1 MYSSNC
7 VEIRVIFVLCMTAE
21 IAGTITAAYDT
32 EPSRQRADDTKIWRE
47 MYMQLA
53 ARNGNRSPEGY
64 IDGNENV
71 VDNTRVTADEVI
83 NELNAIY
90 GVNTSLALDALV
102 VNEQQSGDVRV
113 DTSGGWRSAAA
124 SIQPEEPPRGQLR
137 DSGGAITD
145 TLGRDTQA
153 TEGKSENFENGH
165 ARENDTEVAD
175 AELSTKR
182 RAKNVRHC

>member
-7 VEIRVIFVLCMTAE
+7 IEIRVLFVLCMTAE
-21 IAGTITAAYDT
+21 IPGRIIAAYGN
-32 EPSRQRADDTKIWRE
+32 EPSRQQADDTKIWRQ

-53 ARNGNRSPEGY
+53 ARSGNRSPEG
-64 IDGNENV
+64 NRHENV

-90 GVNTSLALDALV
+90 GVHTSLALDALV